1 MHMKPIAHFSHFEA
15 LDIRVGR
22 VVGVEDAAT
31 RQPTYRITVDFGP
44 EIGTKVSCGAY
55 RRYTREELLGKL
67 VIAVV
72 NFGPKNMGPET
83 SEVLML
89 GVPNATHETIYLT
102 TESEVPLG
110 VEVF

>member
-1 MHMKPIAHFSHFEA
+1 MPMKPMANFSHFEA
-15 LDIRVGR
+15 LDMRVGR
-22 VVGVEDAAT
+22 VVRVEDAAT

-44 EIGTKVSCGAY
+44 EVGTKVSCGAY
-55 RRYTREELLGKL
+55 RRYTKEELLGKL

-72 NFGPKNMGPET
+72 NFGPKEMGPET
-83 SEVLML
+83 SEVLIL
-89 GVPNATHETIYLT
+89 GVPNAKDETIYLT